1 MVPMADTKEPK
12 VISEIFTDKDGNP
25 VKEAKDADRIEV
37 TVENPDGTKDTTILL
52 KS

>member
-1 MVPMADTKEPK
+1 MEAMAKEPK
-12 VISEIFTDKDGNP
+12 VISEIFVDKQGRP

-37 TVENPDGTKDTTILL
+37 TVEKPDGSMETTVLV